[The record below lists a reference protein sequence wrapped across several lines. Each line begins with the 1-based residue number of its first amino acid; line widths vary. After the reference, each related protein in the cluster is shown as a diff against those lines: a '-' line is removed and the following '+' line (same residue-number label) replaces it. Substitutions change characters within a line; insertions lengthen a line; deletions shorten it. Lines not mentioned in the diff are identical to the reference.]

1 MREKMALISCLV
13 IVTGLVL
20 SKFLISLG
28 IALLLVSAIFSA
40 DLKTDFSK
48 LLKNKANLA
57 PAGIFLIVLMSGIY
71 SENAN
76 HFWGLITVML
86 PLLLLPLAFG
96 LLPAFDRKNVNLI
109 LYYLVFLISAA
120 SIWVLRVYLS
130 NFEYYQQLLSVS
142 KTLPT
147 PQEDHIRFSL
157 LLALSVFALLK
168 LLSDGF
174 YLMNPKVEKYLQI
187 VLAIFLFLMLHVL
200 SVRSGLLAFYAGIF
214 ITGIYIIYSRKKL
227 ILGLGLL
234 FFLILMPIL
243 AFYSI
248 PGIRQKFYLMRYNWE
263 QYQSGRVSNLSDTQR
278 LLSYQIALKVA
289 SKSPWIGVGAGDLY
303 TEQEKYY
310 KENYPELGPMQP
322 HNQFISFYAACGIFG
337 LFGFLFFLFF
347 PLFYLKAYK
356 SIWNLLVFVIIFSS
370 MLTENT
376 LFVSIGVNIYTF
388 FMLLNLNTIKNLK
401 SKSPI

>member
-13 IVTGLVL
+13 LVTGLVL
-20 SKFLISLG
+20 SKFLISIG
-28 IALLLVSAIFSA
+28 IILLLVSAFFSN
-40 DLKTDFSK
+40 DLKSDFNK
-48 LLKNKANLA
+48 FFNNKANLA
-57 PAGIFLIVLMSGIY
+57 PVGIFLTVLISGIY
-71 SENAN
+71 SENTN

-96 LLPAFDRKNVNLI
+96 LLPAFNRKNVNII
-109 LYYLVFLISAA
+109 LYYLIFLMSAA
-120 SIWVLRVYLS
+120 SIWVLWIYLS

-157 LLALSVFALLK
+157 LVALSVFALLK
-168 LLSDGF
+168 LLSEGF
-174 YLMNPKVEKYLQI
+174 YLMNRKVEKYLQI
-187 VLAIFLFLMLHVL
+187 VLAIFLFLMLHIL
-200 SVRSGLLAFYAGIF
+200 SVRSGLLAFYAGIL
-214 ITGIYIIYSRKKL
+214 IAILYIIFNRKKP

-234 FFLILMPIL
+234 FFLVLIPVL

-248 PGIRQKFYLMRYNWE
+248 PSIQQKFYLMRYNWE
-263 QYQSGRVSNLSDTQR
+263 QYQSGKVSNLSDTQR
-278 LLSYQIALKVA
+278 LLSYQIAMKVA

-322 HNQFISFYAACGIFG
+322 HNQFISFYAACGILG
-337 LFGFLFFLFF
+337 LFAFLFFLFA
-347 PLFYLKAYK
+347 PLLYQKAYK
-356 SIWNLLVFVIIFSS
+356 SIWNLMVFMIIFSS

-376 LFVSIGVNIYTF
+376 LFVSIGVNIYAF
-388 FMLLNLNTIKNLK
+388 FMLLNINSIKDKN
-401 SKSPI
+401 P

>member
-13 IVTGLVL
+13 LVTGLVL
-20 SKFLISLG
+20 SKFLISIG
-28 IALLLVSAIFSA
+28 IILLLVSAFFSN
-40 DLKTDFSK
+40 DLKSDFNK
-48 LLKNKANLA
+48 FFNNKANLA
-57 PAGIFLIVLMSGIY
+57 PVGIFLTVLISGIY
-71 SENAN
+71 SENTN

-96 LLPAFDRKNVNLI
+96 LLPAFNRKNVNII
-109 LYYLVFLISAA
+109 LYYLILLMSAA
-120 SIWVLRVYLS
+120 SIWVLWIYLS

-157 LLALSVFALLK
+157 LVALSVFALLK
-168 LLSDGF
+168 LLSEGF
-174 YLMNPKVEKYLQI
+174 YLMNRKVEKYLQI
-187 VLAIFLFLMLHVL
+187 VLAIFLFLMLHIL
-200 SVRSGLLAFYAGIF
+200 SVRSGLLAFYAGIL
-214 ITGIYIIYSRKKL
+214 IAILYIIFNRKKP

-234 FFLILMPIL
+234 FFLVLIPVL

-248 PGIRQKFYLMRYNWE
+248 PSIQQKFYLMRYNWE
-263 QYQSGRVSNLSDTQR
+263 QYQSGKVSNLSDTQR
-278 LLSYQIALKVA
+278 LLSYQIAMKVA

-322 HNQFISFYAACGIFG
+322 HNQFISFYAACGILG
-337 LFGFLFFLFF
+337 LFAFLFFLFA
-347 PLFYLKAYK
+347 PLLYQKAYK
-356 SIWNLLVFVIIFSS
+356 SIWNLMVFMIIFSS

-376 LFVSIGVNIYTF
+376 LFVSIGVNIYAF
-388 FMLLNLNTIKNLK
+388 FMLLNINSIKDKN
-401 SKSPI
+401 P